1 MDIDGCRRR
10 RSVTIPDGNRGLMN
24 FNCDGDNAPPCT
36 VKRGDTIYFDVEFA
50 PGIRK
55 KIIIHPMGG
64 PLMMSPIF

>member
-10 RSVTIPDGNRGLMN
+10 RSVNIPQGNRGLMN

-50 PGIRK
+50 PGTRK
-55 KIIIHPMGG
+55 INNYTSLVDTLHK
-64 PLMMSPIF
+64 L